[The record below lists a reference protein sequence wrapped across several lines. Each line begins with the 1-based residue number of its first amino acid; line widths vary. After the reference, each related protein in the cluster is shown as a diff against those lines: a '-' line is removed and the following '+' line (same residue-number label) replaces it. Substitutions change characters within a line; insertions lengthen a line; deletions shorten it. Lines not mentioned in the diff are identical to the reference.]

1 MKKYFIMLMMLAPM
15 AAFAQKFGHVDA
27 QQIMQSMPDYIK
39 AQGELDSQAK
49 ILENEE
55 KELINEFQRQVD
67 EYQKNMNTM
76 NPTAREEKEK
86 QLTEMQ
92 QKVEQKRQD
101 DYNAIQ
107 KLQQEKLQPLQQK
120 LLKAI
125 ENVGKAGNYV
135 YIMQQGSA
143 LYISSTLSED
153 VTAKVKAELN
163 K

>member
-1 MKKYFIMLMMLAPM
+1 MKKVFIMLMMLAPM

-27 QQIMQSMPDYIK
+27 QAIMQSMPDYIK
-39 AQGELDSQAK
+39 AQGEVEAQAK

-55 KELINEFQRQVD
+55 KELINEFQRQV
-67 EYQKNMNTM
+67 EAYQKNAGTM
-76 NPTAREEKEK
+76 NQTAKDEKEK
-86 QLTEMQ
+86 QLTDMQ

-107 KLQQEKLQPLQQK
+107 KLQQDKIQPLQAK

-135 YIMQQGSA
+135 YIMQQGAA

>member
-1 MKKYFIMLMMLAPM
+1 MKKIFIMLMMLAPM

-27 QQIMQSMPDYIK
+27 QAIMQSMPDYIK

-55 KELINEFQRQVD
+55 KELITEFQRQVD

-107 KLQQEKLQPLQQK
+107 KLQQDKLQPLQQK

-135 YIMQQGSA
+135 YIMQLGSA

>member
-1 MKKYFIMLMMLAPM
+1 MKKIFIMLMMLAPM

-27 QQIMQSMPDYIK
+27 QAIMQSMPDYIK

-55 KELINEFQRQVD
+55 KELITEFQRQVD
-67 EYQKNMNTM
+67 EYQKNIHPL

-107 KLQQEKLQPLQQK
+107 KLQQDKLQPLQQK

-135 YIMQQGSA
+135 YIMQMGSA

>member
-1 MKKYFIMLMMLAPM
+1 MKKIFIMLMMLAPM

-27 QQIMQSMPDYIK
+27 QAIMQSMPDYIK

-55 KELINEFQRQVD
+55 KELITEFQRQVD

-107 KLQQEKLQPLQQK
+107 KLQQDKLQPLQQK

-135 YIMQQGSA
+135 YIMQMGSA